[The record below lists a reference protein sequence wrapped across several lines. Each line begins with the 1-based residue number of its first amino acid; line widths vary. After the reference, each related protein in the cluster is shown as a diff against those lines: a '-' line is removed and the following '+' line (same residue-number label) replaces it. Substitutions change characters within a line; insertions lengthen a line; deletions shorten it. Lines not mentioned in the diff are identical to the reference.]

1 MMHNRRGFTLAE
13 LLIATVVMGI
23 LGVAMTRIL
32 INDSHFVSKVEAMMN
47 ARQAARAAMNTMAVE
62 LQMVSQ
68 GGLQSADPTSIGVR
82 VPYAFGIFC
91 NGRQSGADWIR
102 YAVLVPSDSLMYAA
116 ATPNGVGW
124 RDATGPY
131 TFSSVSD
138 VMPAPGT
145 LQSYCT
151 DAGIRLPDSRFT
163 GQFIQ
168 MRFSAD
174 PFTAGGVFYLYE
186 DIGYRFSTSVEVP
199 GRLAL
204 WRLRTG
210 SAWEEL
216 LSPFDPSSE
225 FRFYVTG
232 GDTAQVAPPAD
243 LSTVTG
249 LELRLVGASE
259 VIPQGS
265 STHPSFEVR
274 TRVNFLNRR

>member
-1 MMHNRRGFTLAE
+1 MIGSRRGFTLAE

-32 INDSHFVSKVEAMMN
+32 VNDSRFVSKVEAMMN
-47 ARQAARAAMNTMAVE
+47 ARQAARAALNTMAVE
-62 LQMVSQ
+62 LQMVSHD
-68 GGLQSADPTSIGVR
+68 GLLSADRTSIELR
-82 VPYAFGIFC
+82 VPYAFGILC
-91 NGRQSGADWIR
+91 NGRQSGSNWVR
-102 YAVLVPSDSLMYAA
+102 YAVLVPTDSLMYDA

-124 RDATGPY
+124 RDATGDY
-131 TFSSVSD
+131 AFFDVSN
-138 VMPAPGT
+138 VSLAPSA
-145 LQSYCT
+145 LQSYCI
-151 DAGIRLPDSRFT
+151 DAGIRVPDNRFA
-163 GQFIQ
+163 GKLIQ
-168 MRFSAD
+168 MQFSAD
-174 PFTAGGVFYLYE
+174 PFGSGDVFYLYQ
-186 DIGYRFSTSVEVP
+186 DVRYRFSTSVEVP

-225 FRFYVTG
+225 FRFYVIG
-232 GDTAQVAPPAD
+232 SDTARVAPPAD
-243 LSTVTG
+243 LSQVTG

-265 STHPSFEVR
+265 LLPPSFELT